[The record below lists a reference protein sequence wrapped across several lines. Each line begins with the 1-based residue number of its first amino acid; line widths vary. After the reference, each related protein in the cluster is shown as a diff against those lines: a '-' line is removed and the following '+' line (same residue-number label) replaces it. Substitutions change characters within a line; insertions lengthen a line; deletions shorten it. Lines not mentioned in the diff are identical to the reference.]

1 MVGDAIDDP
10 RRIAQLL
17 ASELTG
23 LETGRLADVAVVD
36 ADRDAE
42 PSDEGTTAYRVE
54 YAGDPLGAVVLYP
67 DGVVVELADGLG
79 VKQSRITVETGA
91 ASKRAVDEVRDVL
104 ASLDDGA
111 R

>member
-1 MVGDAIDDP
+1 MVEDAIDDP

-23 LETGRLADVAVVD
+23 LQTGRLADVAVVD

-42 PSDEGTTAYRVE
+42 PSDEGTTAYRLE
-54 YAGDPLGAVVLYP
+54 YDGDPLGAVVLYP
-67 DGVVVELADGLG
+67 DEVVVELVEDLA
-79 VKQSRITVETGA
+79 VAQSQITVETGA
-91 ASKRAVDEVRDVL
+91 ASKRAVDEIRDVL
-104 ASLDDGA
+104 ASLDDAA

>member
-1 MVGDAIDDP
+1 MVEDAIDDP

-23 LETGRLADVAVVD
+23 LDTGRLADVAVVD

-42 PSDEGTTAYRVE
+42 PNEEGTTAYRIE
-54 YAGDPLGAVVLYP
+54 YDGDPLGDVVLYP
-67 DGVVVELADGLG
+67 DAAVVELAPGLPAERS
-79 VKQSRITVETGA
+79 QIPVETGA
-91 ASKRAVDEVRDVL
+91 ASKRAVDEIRDVI
-104 ASLDDGA
+104 ASLDDAA